1 MSYLAA
7 EQEGNTMCI
16 EDRRIISQI
25 KGMNLNSARDLSHS
39 VEESSDCNSCHTER
53 ACSAVC
59 VCVCLY
65 AANCGPEQNRAGEAL
80 INSEAEPSKAPNLSH
95 HRSLTAL
102 FFM

>member
-1 MSYLAA
+1 
-7 EQEGNTMCI
+7 MCI

-59 VCVCLY
+59 VCVFVYMLLIV
-65 AANCGPEQNRAGEAL
+65 AQSRTEQAKL
-80 INSEAEPSKAPNLSH
+80 
-95 HRSLTAL
+95 
-102 FFM
+102 